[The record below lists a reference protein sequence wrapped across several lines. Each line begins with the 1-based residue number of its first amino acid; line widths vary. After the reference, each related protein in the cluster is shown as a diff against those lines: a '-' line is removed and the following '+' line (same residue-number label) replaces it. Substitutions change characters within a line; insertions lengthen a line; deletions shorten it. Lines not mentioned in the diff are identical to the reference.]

1 MLTATQQ
8 THAIFLQKVKEQYER
23 IKDALASGFAEDHAH
38 YLKQVG
44 IIQGLALALELMD
57 EASSITNGDDRGT
70 R

>member
-1 MLTATQQ
+1 MLTTSQR

-23 IKDALASGFAEDHAH
+23 IKDALASGVAENHAH

-57 EASSITNGDDRGT
+57 EATDIANRDERSL
-70 R
+70 

>member
-1 MLTATQQ
+1 MLTTTQR

-57 EASSITNGDDRGT
+57 EASSVADGEERSF
-70 R
+70 

>member
-1 MLTATQQ
+1 MLTTSQR

-57 EASSITNGDDRGT
+57 EASSVADGEERSF
-70 R
+70 